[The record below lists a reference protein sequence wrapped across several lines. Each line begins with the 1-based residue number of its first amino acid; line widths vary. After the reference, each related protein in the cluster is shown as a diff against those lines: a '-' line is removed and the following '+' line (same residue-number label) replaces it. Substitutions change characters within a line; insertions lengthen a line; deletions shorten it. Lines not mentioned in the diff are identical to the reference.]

1 MEQDVRVV
9 MVDARQ
15 GFLDAVALVLS
26 EHRTL
31 RLVGSASTVGEAL
44 THGLPGRCDVVAMGL
59 DDTNDVGALEQLC
72 RECPSLG
79 IVVMSATSGE
89 VHLPDA
95 LGWGVRGWV
104 SRNDGVN
111 DLLDALVDVA
121 AGEAHLPAEP
131 LNAMFAAV
139 LRERPDVVPVG
150 SRPLTGRES
159 AVLDCLASGMT
170 RHDIGVALEL
180 SDNTVRTYVRR
191 ILRKLHVHSASAAV
205 AMTRGET
212 RSGQQTAGAMTA
224 GPMTAGAMTGEP
236 MTGGQMAN
244 GAVQRDESTTEEM
257 TGDMTGELT
266 KEMTGDMTGEL
277 TMSEVQVHG

>member
-1 MEQDVRVV
+1 MV

-31 RLVGSASTVGEAL
+31 RLVGSVTSVGQAL
-44 THGLPGRCDVVAMGL
+44 THGLPDVCDVVAVGL
-59 DDTNDVGALEQLC
+59 DDTNDMVALEDLC

-79 IVVMSATSGE
+79 VVVMAAADGE
-89 VHLPDA
+89 VHLPVA

-104 SRNDGVN
+104 SRQDGVN

-121 AGEAHLPAEP
+121 AGEAHLPAAP
-131 LNAMFAAV
+131 LHAMFAAT
-139 LRERPDVVPVG
+139 LNDRPDAVLPG
-150 SRPLTGRES
+150 ARPLTEREA
-159 AVLDCLASGMT
+159 AVLDCLAAGMS

-205 AMTRGET
+205 ALTAMSRSET
-212 RSGQQTAGAMTA
+212 RSEMTNGHTNGQTTNGHHAATRL
-224 GPMTAGAMTGEP
+224 T
-236 MTGGQMAN
+236 N
-244 GAVQRDESTTEEM
+244 GASTDGAL
-257 TGDMTGELT
+257 TGTG
-266 KEMTGDMTGEL
+266 MA
-277 TMSEVQVHG
+277 MSEVQVHG

>member
-1 MEQDVRVV
+1 MV

-31 RLVGSASTVGEAL
+31 RLVGSVTSVGQAL
-44 THGLPGRCDVVAMGL
+44 THGLPDVCDVVAVGL
-59 DDTNDVGALEQLC
+59 DDTNDMVALEDLC

-79 IVVMSATSGE
+79 VVVMAAADGE
-89 VHLPDA
+89 VHLPVA

-104 SRNDGVN
+104 SRQDGVN

-121 AGEAHLPAEP
+121 AGEAHLPAAP
-131 LNAMFAAV
+131 LHAMFAAT
-139 LRERPDVVPVG
+139 LNDRPDAVMPG
-150 SRPLTGRES
+150 ARPLTEREA
-159 AVLDCLASGMT
+159 AVLDCLAAGMS

-205 AMTRGET
+205 AMTRSET
-212 RSGQQTAGAMTA
+212 RSEMTNGHTNGHTNGQTTN
-224 GPMTAGAMTGEP
+224 GPITNGHRETSRLTNGRL
-236 MTGGQMAN
+236 AN
-244 GAVQRDESTTEEM
+244 GASTDEA
-257 TGDMTGELT
+257 LT
-266 KEMTGDMTGEL
+266 ASGMA
-277 TMSEVQVHG
+277 MSEVQVHG